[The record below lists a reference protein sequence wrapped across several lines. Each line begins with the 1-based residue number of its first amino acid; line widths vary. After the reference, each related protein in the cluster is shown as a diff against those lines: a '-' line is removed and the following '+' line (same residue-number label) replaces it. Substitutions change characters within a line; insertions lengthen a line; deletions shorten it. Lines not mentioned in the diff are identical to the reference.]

1 MSHRLLLSSIQLS
14 PKASEYKP
22 GAPPPYPSSI
32 QYSWSPALL
41 NSFSEASN
49 TSLKKSIY
57 SPCPSTRCKV
67 YDVWLRTELH
77 KQLLR
82 KWVEGWM
89 KDEWMKEGLKITVGK
104 SLPSEIP
111 SWQHGSQQQTDHG
124 GFRNDPLSPIPLPA
138 FVRFPASFCPQWGP
152 CVFLLSV
159 FFLPPDGAVSSIL
172 KALGVCRLLFLV
184 LLYTM
189 RIFMFNKW
197 VPKVPRSTNVNG
209 MCWTN
214 SLKYY
219 SSKMKK

>member
-32 QYSWSPALL
+32 QHSWSPALL

-159 FFLPPDGAVSSIL
+159 FFPPTRWRCVSLWDCRTPTGSL
-172 KALGVCRLLFLV
+172 VCYYARGISSEPQYGICCLQDPKRL
-184 LLYTM
+184 
-189 RIFMFNKW
+189 NKT
-197 VPKVPRSTNVNG
+197 RASF
-209 MCWTN
+209 
-214 SLKYY
+214 
-219 SSKMKK
+219 